1 MDRITLVNILNIVNS
16 GDYFIDG
23 FSMSDKVITIESEVN
38 SCIDLLINNLANISE
53 LNIVVNEG
61 SQFILSLLSDEE
73 MFKHKIKITVKKNGV
88 LNGYFADFSKAIND
102 FNCQID
108 LAGEYANCVFK
119 VASLASR
126 SDIKKIDISLV
137 HNHSKTIGRIDCFG
151 VCKDEAKL
159 TFSGVSHIIKGAIK
173 SKTQQNA
180 KVVVFDKA
188 SDAVAKPNLKI
199 DENDIEASH
208 AAVVG
213 KINDEHLFY
222 LTSRGLS
229 EADAKELITLGYLK
243 PILIGFKEDDIKNR
257 ISSLIEGR
265 M

>member
-1 MDRITLVNILNIVNS
+1 MERITLFNILNVVKS

-23 FSMSDKVITIESEVN
+23 FVVSEKAITIETEVN
-38 SCIDLLINNLANISE
+38 SCVDVFINHMANISE
-53 LNIVVNEG
+53 LNIIVNEG
-61 SQFILSLLSDEE
+61 SQLILSLLADEE
-73 MFKHKIKITVKKNGV
+73 MFKHKIKITVNKNGI
-88 LNGYFADFSKAIND
+88 LNGYFADFSEKNND
-102 FNCQID
+102 FDCQIK
-108 LAGEYANCVFK
+108 LADEYANCVFK

-126 SDIKKIDISLV
+126 SDTKKIDISLV

-173 SKTQQNA
+173 SKTQQNT
-180 KVVVFDKA
+180 KVVVFDKT
-188 SDAVAKPNLKI
+188 SDAVAKPILKI

-243 PILIGFKEDDIKNR
+243 PILAGFKENEIKDR